1 MAASLG
7 SKLRSGSGVGTC
19 STRIWPSS
27 SGCSGMR
34 WRDWMSVAS
43 SVASV
48 TSTSVVSKTSFL
60 ILTAFTLSSEP
71 WSITLR
77 VSSGPMMANVICRP
91 PVPQPRPMGISRE
104 AKGTW

>member
-48 TSTSVVSKTSFL
+48 TSTSVVSTTSFL
-60 ILTAFTLSSEP
+60 MLTAFTLSSEP
-71 WSITLR
+71 WSITLS
-77 VSSGPMMANVICRP
+77 VSLGPMMASVICRP